1 MKEEIEKTKKG
12 ITDYLVLFGDEAQQV
27 MQEAFEY
34 LKDIK
39 NDKTEISAN
48 KYASILS
55 SKLRQIQDISKEYH
69 DLYVIYH
76 KTIR

>member
-1 MKEEIEKTKKG
+1 
-12 ITDYLVLFGDEAQQV
+12 

-39 NDKTEISAN
+39 NDKAWISAN

-55 SKLRQIQDISKEYH
+55 SKLRQISLALSVS
-69 DLYVIYH
+69 DLLKQLVV
-76 KTIR
+76 T